1 MTTSPPTNESSGELL
16 QVRDADRVLEFHGTE
31 LAYVSTETAAS
42 PRWTE
47 MSLFHLTD
55 GTDRY
60 VLQTVGRSVIYH
72 GHDSACNSGT
82 ATRALDLPEDAEPCP
97 RCRPRVFDPDL
108 EAVTDGDTV
117 DLESDRYGVHVCA
130 AAGDVI
136 TRLRISRVNAGALD
150 SFSAPA
156 MRLLDH
162 ARQVD
167 AGIAAALQVV
177 ERL

>member
-1 MTTSPPTNESSGELL
+1 MTPSQTGDGPSEPLR
-16 QVRDADRVLEFHGTE
+16 VRDADRVLEFQGTRI
-31 LAYVSTETAAS
+31 AYVSTESASS

-60 VLQTVGRSVIYH
+60 VLQTVGRSVVYH
-72 GHDSACNSGT
+72 GHHSECNSGT
-82 ATRALDLPEDAEPCP
+82 AVRAFDLPEDAEPCT
-97 RCRPRVFDPDL
+97 RCRPPTFQDCEGEVDDSR
-108 EAVTDGDTV
+108 V
-117 DLESDRYGVHVCA
+117 DLESDRYSVYVCA
-130 AAGDVI
+130 LATDVI
-136 TRLRISRVNAGALD
+136 ARLRISRANSTALD

-167 AGIAAALQVV
+167 AGIAGALQVV

>member
-1 MTTSPPTNESSGELL
+1 MTTSQTGDDPGELL
-16 QVRDADRVLEFHGTE
+16 RVRDADRVLEFQGTRI
-31 LAYVSTETAAS
+31 AYVSTESASS

-47 MSLFHLTD
+47 MNLFHLTD

-60 VLQTVGRSVIYH
+60 VLQTVGRSVVYH
-72 GHDSACNSGT
+72 GHHSECNSGT
-82 ATRALDLPEDAEPCP
+82 AVFMANLPEDAEPCT
-97 RCRPRVFDPDL
+97 RCRPPTFYP
-108 EAVTDGDTV
+108 DGDADDRRTAV
-117 DLESDRYGVHVCA
+117 DLESDRYSVYVCA
-130 AAGDVI
+130 LATDVI
-136 TRLRISRVNAGALD
+136 TRLRISRANTALD